1 MDCYCNNSDIT
12 IGFEYLADEI
22 NEVYHRL
29 INFSFIMGGVVLI
42 TTLTNMTLLC
52 NIKKKLNDINKNLM
66 PPLYKVSS

>member
-29 INFSFIMGGVVLI
+29 INFSFII
-42 TTLTNMTLLC
+42 KTLTFSHAILDKLISIILEASLIE
-52 NIKKKLNDINKNLM
+52 IKTSKD
-66 PPLYKVSS
+66 